1 MFISF
6 LSSTPLTFNSF
17 AVHACTYSW
26 ADLASS
32 SVKIGSSPT
41 GFTRPESSFRVK
53 TRGTRSVQVW
63 NGYVVSSIDLFFMAL
78 FTGVNIEVGWI
89 SDCKSSSFMLDGLNV
104 DQEIKTVWKLYITPH
119 DVPTVY
125 AFSSQMVKTLPPV
138 VLGWW
143 MEMYCPVTLHLMCL
157 TLEMKSAD
165 FKLSPHTASE
175 LKLDQKWLLPLSRTV
190 TNWINRANDLFAVS
204 FCHITQN
211 SII

>member
-41 GFTRPESSFRVK
+41 GFTRPESSFRVE

-104 DQEIKTVWKLYITPH
+104 DQEIKTVWKLYITPCTTYQQCMLLVRRWSKPCPRLYW
-119 DVPTVY
+119 DGERRCTV
-125 AFSSQMVKTLPPV
+125 
-138 VLGWW
+138 
-143 MEMYCPVTLHLMCL
+143 
-157 TLEMKSAD
+157 
-165 FKLSPHTASE
+165 
-175 LKLDQKWLLPLSRTV
+175 R
-190 TNWINRANDLFAVS
+190 
-204 FCHITQN
+204 
-211 SII
+211 